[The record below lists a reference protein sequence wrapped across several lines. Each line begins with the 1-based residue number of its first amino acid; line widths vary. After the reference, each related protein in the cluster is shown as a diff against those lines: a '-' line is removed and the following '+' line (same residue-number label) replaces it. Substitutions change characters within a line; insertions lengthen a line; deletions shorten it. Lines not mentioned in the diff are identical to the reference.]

1 MQSSIVQRVQELML
15 YDDEDQSERL
25 QETYERASPE
35 QRQAINDAFVCLC
48 GYSLETIL
56 AGEA

>member
-1 MQSSIVQRVQELML
+1 MQTSVVERVQELML
-15 YDDEDQSERL
+15 HDDDDQSERL
-25 QETYERASPE
+25 QETFERASTE
-35 QRQAINDAFVCLC
+35 QKQAINEIFVCLC